1 MDKDIRW
8 IQRFDNYLK
17 AFNELKKAIDLT
29 QKRDLSRLERQGVIQ
44 GFEYT
49 HELAWKVIKDYLS
62 NKGYTDLVGSKDCTR
77 QAFQVGLITFGE
89 VWMEM
94 IKSRN
99 LTYHTYD
106 EEIAD
111 DVYFQIVN
119 EFYPVF
125 LEFTDQFSRLAK
137 KEER

>member
-17 AFNELKKAIDLT
+17 AFNELKEAIDLT

-99 LTYHTYD
+99 LTSHTYD